1 MNRLLEAGGSCGAT
15 WGSPVPASLSPSMSL
30 GHPVSCRRCR
40 RHLPGTML
48 SSLEADP
55 TSMVFWWTRSGV
67 RHHVRLTG
75 VRDASSH
82 GSTARMSAAGSALL
96 IPNHP
101 GTQAYL
107 GHPAAHRHSQSPW
120 LQPGPRAAPQVP
132 GSRAVPPGHCQLSAD
147 SELGLPHRIPQ
158 QPPTPRATSTRFA
171 PASPIPRDAQA
182 QSPHLLHPAGL
193 GKAGEHETPQIN

>member
-1 MNRLLEAGGSCGAT
+1 MNRLLEASGSCGAT

-30 GHPVSCRRCR
+30 GHPVSCRRSR

-55 TSMVFWWTRSGV
+55 TSMVFWWTHSGV
-67 RHHVRLTG
+67 RHHVRLTA

-107 GHPAAHRHSQSPW
+107 GHPAAHRHSQCPW

-147 SELGLPHRIPQ
+147 SELGLPHCIPPATYTSCHKHPLCSCIPHPQ
-158 QPPTPRATSTRFA
+158 GCTGPESTSAAPCRA
-171 PASPIPRDAQA
+171 
-182 QSPHLLHPAGL
+182 
-193 GKAGEHETPQIN
+193 GKSWGA

>member
-30 GHPVSCRRCR
+30 GHPVSCRRSR
-40 RHLPGTML
+40 RHLPATML

-107 GHPAAHRHSQSPW
+107 GHPAAHRH
-120 LQPGPRAAPQVP
+120 LITNRKKKINIIKDNNHKRKIYCRKAAEQAEGKGKCSLLSLCSGGTDFPFLM
-132 GSRAVPPGHCQLSAD
+132 GSSA
-147 SELGLPHRIPQ
+147 
-158 QPPTPRATSTRFA
+158 
-171 PASPIPRDAQA
+171 
-182 QSPHLLHPAGL
+182 
-193 GKAGEHETPQIN
+193 